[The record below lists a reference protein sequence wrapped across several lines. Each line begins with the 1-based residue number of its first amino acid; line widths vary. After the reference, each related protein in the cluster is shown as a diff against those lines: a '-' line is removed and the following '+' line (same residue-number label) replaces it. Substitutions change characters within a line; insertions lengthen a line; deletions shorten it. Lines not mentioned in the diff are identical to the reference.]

1 MVEGLQTDAIV
12 INLSTIS
19 PTATREMADTIRQKG
34 AHMLDATVSGGE
46 GGAIAGT
53 LSIMLGGIK
62 AIFNRCLPIFE
73 AMGKNIVHLGET
85 GSGQLTKLCNQ
96 IALAI
101 TNLAMSEA
109 LIFGATAGIN
119 LKKMQQAISGGAAG
133 S

>member
-1 MVEGLQTDAIV
+1 M
-12 INLSTIS
+12 STIS

-53 LSIMLGGIK
+53 LSIMLGGI
-62 AIFNRCLPIFE
+62 FNRCLPIFE

-96 IALAI
+96 ITLAV

-109 LIFGATAGIN
+109 
-119 LKKMQQAISGGAAG
+119 
-133 S
+133 